1 MSPNPTTSN
10 FKCQTCDQPK
20 AARKAGAGCV
30 DCPAFKGTHYFADSE
45 GDGAPDILVVGDSP
59 QPPPLLQIATLY
71 EERFSHRTFDDDA
84 GRVVRS
90 AIEDMKRS
98 KDSYENLRVR
108 YTYGVRC
115 AFENPNKKVINAC
128 RTPLNDEIARVMAD
142 RQLIGRTGPLVILAC
157 GTNALKSLGISAQS
171 FEEVQGRTYDVKVN
185 GYDVSIVVTMSLKA
199 VAAAPGRY
207 SALLADL
214 DRAFRVAVNERVQLI
229 SRSELEKG
237 YRYPRTNDEVR
248 DLVDEIIAYSGDNKT
263 LPVNWGIG
271 FDTETNTL
279 HPHRDGLR
287 LLIASVAWN
296 DGLAAAIVLWHPG
309 VGEKDGWVAE
319 DYDVDRAFEDV
330 KRLAACG
337 KPKILHNAGYDL
349 KVFWKKGF
357 DINNIAWDSM
367 LAEHA
372 IEEDKKG
379 LYGLKFLVKQFLAHY
394 AGYED
399 KLRELL
405 EHEEGED
412 QTVSILKDAAE
423 VANAPVELS
432 IPTVVKTALELL
444 KLTPKFRVETL
455 QKKLDGWKGML
466 LDKPYAEIAAA
477 ELVLAAK
484 AAGEFNKTKKSGKKE
499 KKEGGYE
506 KIPLSELCFYGCV
519 DADACRQLAIIQRKR
534 MFKEDAQIA
543 KDRDAQRLYARSSR
557 RGPQR
562 QIDVL
567 CQDLHPLIP
576 LVKERYVPRMRALGQ
591 VEFRGIKVD
600 REYMREADGQLEK
613 TIRDT
618 QNEIWKMA
626 GDEFNINSGPQL
638 AGVLTSVGRGFIHPD
653 QAKVEELIR
662 DYPKKVSS
670 VNGRIL
676 YEPVSKTKH
685 GAIQT
690 NEKVLK
696 TFTQIYG
703 CPMSNL
709 VLAFRKATK
718 ARGTFLRNVDVLSSL
733 DGMLHTRY
741 NLHGTGT
748 GRLSSANL
756 NMQNVP
762 KGKLGGVICKKLFIP
777 DYDDMVFVNADAKG
791 AEIGIF
797 SAYSR
802 DAALIAALLP
812 SDAYPSGMDAHCF
825 FASKCLNPDKV
836 AAGLTGHARK
846 LALEKAGID
855 DEHAWSYEDFLLGKD
870 GLLADKAYGKRLKAL
885 RDNIK
890 RVVFGVLFGA
900 GAGKI
905 AEIAGIEFSFAKT
918 IIDLLFGMFATIPN
932 FVEQTKWELDRF
944 GFVETYFGRRRRFG
958 IKNAPRK
965 LIAQA
970 QRRAVNFKIQ
980 STNSDIV
987 LDVLTD
993 IAGPLERDLGGRI
1006 LLTVH
1011 DSIGFQVPKKYLS
1024 QIPDLI
1030 KEYGTDRVAKNCPWL
1045 PVPYKWDIEAG
1056 PSYGEVMP
1064 ISEYLKLY
1072 AEEQRQIVL
1081 ASDLYEGYTEAEMYE
1096 DLRNA
1101 VFPEEEEV

>member
-1 MSPNPTTSN
+1 
-10 FKCQTCDQPK
+10 
-20 AARKAGAGCV
+20 
-30 DCPAFKGTHYFADSE
+30 
-45 GDGAPDILVVGDSP
+45 VGDSP
-59 QPPPLLQIATLY
+59 QPPPLLQVVQLY
-71 EERFSHRTFDDDA
+71 EDRFSHRTFDDDA
-84 GRVVRS
+84 GKVIRS
-90 AIEDMKRS
+90 AMEDMRGS
-98 KDSYENLRVR
+98 REVYRNLRVR

-115 AFENPNKKVINAC
+115 AIENPNKKVINSC
-128 RTPLNDEIARVMAD
+128 RTPLNDEISRVMAD
-142 RQLIGRTGPLVILAC
+142 RQLLGKTGPLVIIAC
-157 GTNALKSLGISAQS
+157 GTNALKSLGMNVQS
-171 FEEVQGRTYDVKVN
+171 FDEAQGRVYDIKVN
-185 GYDVSIVVTMSLKA
+185 GHDVSIVVTMSMKA

-214 DRAFRVAVNERVQLI
+214 ERAFRIAVNESIPLI
-229 SRSELEKG
+229 PRSVLEAK
-237 YRYPRTNDEVR
+237 YRYPRTNAEVR
-248 DLVDEIIAYSGDNKT
+248 DLVDEIIAYSDNKT
-263 LPVNWGIG
+263 KPVDWALAV
-271 FDTETNTL
+271 DTETNTL

-287 LLIASVAWN
+287 LLIASVAWD
-296 DGLAAAIVLWHPG
+296 DGLAAAIVLWHPK

-319 DYDVDRAFEDV
+319 DYDPDQAWEDV
-330 KRLAACG
+330 KRLFGCA

-349 KVFWKKGF
+349 KVAWKKDF
-357 DINNIAWDSM
+357 DIHNIIWDSM

-372 IEEDKKG
+372 LEEDKKG
-379 LYGLKFLVKQFLAHY
+379 LYGLKFLVKMFLPGY

-399 KLRELL
+399 KLRDLL
-405 EHEEGED
+405 ESEEGED
-412 QTVSILKDAAE
+412 QTVSILKDEARAA
-423 VANAPVELS
+423 AAPTELA
-432 IPTVVKTALELL
+432 IPAFVKAALDKL

-455 QKKLDGWKGML
+455 QKRLDDWRMML
-466 LDKPYAEIAAA
+466 LDKPYDLIEAA
-477 ELVLAAK
+477 ELVLQAK
-484 AAGEFNKTKKSGKKE
+484 AAGEFNKTAKKAKKKE
-499 KKEGGYE
+499 DVGGYE
-506 KIPLSELCFYGCV
+506 KIELSELCFYGCV
-519 DADACRQLAIIQRKR
+519 DADVCRQLAILQRKR
-534 MFKEDAQIA
+534 MFAEDAKIA
-543 KDRDAQRLYARSSR
+543 KDREDQRRYSSSSR

-562 QIDVL
+562 QMDIL
-567 CQDLHPLIP
+567 CNHPHPLVP
-576 LVKERYVPRMRALGQ
+576 FVKERYIPRMRALGR
-591 VEFRGIKVD
+591 VEYLGIKVD
-600 REYMREADGQLEK
+600 REYMAEADGQLEK
-613 TIRDT
+613 AIREAQT
-618 QNEIWKMA
+618 AIYELA
-626 GDEFNINSGPQL
+626 GEEFNINSGPQL
-638 AGVLTSVGRGFIHPD
+638 AGVLTSAGRGFIHPD
-653 QAKVEELIR
+653 KAKVEELIR

-676 YEPVSKTKH
+676 YEPISKTKH

-690 NEKVLK
+690 TEKVLK

-718 ARGTFLRNVDVLSSL
+718 ARGTFLKNVDILSRL

-777 DYDDMVFVNADAKG
+777 DDDSMVFVNADAKG

-802 DAALIAALLP
+802 DASLIAALLP

-825 FASKCLNPDKV
+825 FASKCLNPNNV
-836 AAGLTGHARK
+836 GAGLQGLARK

-890 RVVFGVLFGA
+890 RVVFGILFGA

-905 AEIAGIEFSFAKT
+905 AEIAGIDYAFAKT
-918 IIDLLFGMFATIPN
+918 IIDLLFGMFPTIPN
-932 FVEQTKWELDRF
+932 FRDQTKWELDRF
-944 GFVETYFGRRRRFG
+944 GFVETYFGRRRRFS
-958 IKNAPRK
+958 IKNAPRSM
-965 LIAQA
+965 ISQA

-993 IAGPLERDLGGRI
+993 LEGPLRDMGGRI

-1011 DSIGFQVPKKYLS
+1011 DSIGFQIPKKYLS
-1024 QIPDLI
+1024 QVPDLL
-1030 KEYGTDRVAKNCPWL
+1030 KEYGTTRVARSCPWL

-1056 PSYGEVMP
+1056 PSYGEV
-1064 ISEYLKLY
+1064 IGIQEYLKLY
-1072 AEEQRQIVL
+1072 EEELRQNTL
-1081 ASDLYEGYTEAEMYE
+1081 ATEAYEGYTEDEMYE

-1101 VFPEEEEV
+1101 VFPEEEEA